1 MFYRESLYVYAN
13 PYGACDP
20 FSKTAEV
27 ALSWSDS
34 SRPIS
39 QFCAVNFWYFAL
51 IESSTVVFCLD
62 GLSGL
67 TKWRLRP
74 QTGHTNYVRVVVNG
88 VRQSDAWSVKWIEL
102 SEPIILHWTER
113 ELCAIPSRKR
123 KIYMSIHSCRCNGCI
138 LSLWLLNR
146 LLYQLWSGLFIVD
159 FNRNPLF
166 DMNFNW
172 LTFVREKKPLFGEMY
187 KFNVFLWWVFL
198 KFCLSKSA
206 TKRNHFEFISL
217 YFLIKC

>member
-146 LLYQLWSGLFIVD
+146 LLYQLWSGLFIVISIEIHCLIWISTGLL
-159 FNRNPLF
+159 LF
-166 DMNFNW
+166 A
-172 LTFVREKKPLFGEMY
+172 KKSHCSVKCTNLMY
-187 KFNVFLWWVFL
+187 FYGGFF
-198 KFCLSKSA
+198 
-206 TKRNHFEFISL
+206 
-217 YFLIKC
+217 